1 MKKISTVLLIIIVML
16 FVSACSPYPS
26 DDATSEVVDVD
37 LIQNAKVKD
46 AYFSGLH
53 DGYYE
58 CIDSFPDIL
67 IDGAYHDGK
76 KKVTIT
82 LTHASGKERDAHICV
97 YIQDSTENWEAEPR
111 IDLKGILYS
120 DGFDEWEFGYGWTMY
135 RSREI
140 FRFPDENPALTGGIS
155 GYVTVA
161 YPEISISDIW
171 RSDAVK
177 NGKAFSHTI
186 QNGDMVRLNASDI
199 GQRSALAVS
208 SDFVY
213 TAE

>member
-1 MKKISTVLLIIIVML
+1 MKKIISGLLL
-16 FVSACSPYPS
+16 SLACIFMQIPAWAQRLDKSMFNV
-26 DDATSEVVDVD
+26 DAEPVSEVSI
-37 LIQNAKVKD
+37 LVKSIYNGSPVPVKI
-46 AYFSGLH
+46 AF
-53 DGYYE
+53 
-58 CIDSFPDIL
+58 
-67 IDGAYHDGK
+67 
-76 KKVTIT
+76 
-82 LTHASGKERDAHICV
+82 SGKERDAHICV
-97 YIQDSTENWEAEPR
+97 YIQDSTGNWETEPR
-111 IDLKGILYS
+111 IDLKGILNS

-140 FRFPDENPALTGGIS
+140 FRFPDENPSLTGGIS

-161 YPEISISDIW
+161 FPEISISDIW

-186 QNGDMVRLNASDI
+186 QDGDMIRLNASDI